1 MYRPRPG
8 YPAVGSHGFTLIE
21 LMVAVAVLGIMAAI
35 AVPSYTSYM
44 KKSRLTEAP
53 PLLLTMSARMERTFL
68 DTRAY
73 DCPDN
78 NAQGERFTVTC
89 RSNANSYTLT
99 ASSRDDVGLGNRA
112 DAYAFTLNNQGQ
124 RATTAFPNTRG
135 ARACWLM
142 DESGD
147 CF

>member
-8 YPAVGSHGFTLIE
+8 YPAGGSHGFTLIE
-21 LMVAVAVLGIMAAI
+21 LMVAVAVLGIMAAV

-73 DCPDN
+73 NCPN
-78 NAQGERFTVTC
+78 VNTVSERFTVSCDSKGT
-89 RSNANSYTLT
+89 NFTLT
-99 ASSRDDVGLGNRA
+99 ATSRDDVGLGDKA
-112 DAYAFTLNNQGQ
+112 GDYKFTLNNLGQ
-124 RATTAFPNTRG
+124 RATTAFPKTKG
-135 ARACWLM
+135 SKTCWM
-142 DESGD
+142 ADENGS